1 MRFTRLFLNRLE
13 RPPEVAET
21 VVVIDVLR
29 SFTTSAVALAR
40 GALAVYPV
48 QDPESGRAVRDALEP
63 AVAVGA
69 VAGGAP
75 VPGFDFGNSPSA
87 LARADLS
94 GKNVVLLS
102 LIHIS
107 EPTRPY

>member
-13 RPPEVAET
+13 LPPEVAET

-48 QDPESGRAVRDALEP
+48 QHKIGRASCRERVCY
-63 AVAVGA
+63 
-69 VAGGAP
+69 
-75 VPGFDFGNSPSA
+75 
-87 LARADLS
+87 
-94 GKNVVLLS
+94 VV
-102 LIHIS
+102 
-107 EPTRPY
+107 